1 MAKNKRP
8 RVRPKTL
15 PTGDDRLTDVAS
27 LQPKGVPTDDH
38 GMPLEDV
45 ELDEEKI
52 RALGA
57 VDAESAR
64 DTFRSRLTV
73 AAKSKGRPAKWNDTD
88 DAIRF
93 WEAYQIFNDCMIK
106 VLMISPNTDHSIDA
120 MPMRLFQGDFSLLT
134 KKIKETHWKQS
145 QAATYSWKCYDR
157 THPKIATGKFT
168 FDERGDEDMSQ
179 QRNNGPPP
187 GGYYPPPH
195 YQQPPPQYPP
205 YGAPPQGYPYG
216 QPYYQPPPQAAPY
229 PYAQPAPPPQPY
241 PEQAPPPQQPAQ
253 VAATPQQP
261 QQPAPQPYYA
271 PPPPPPPPGA
281 QHDQSLLQAYLQL
294 AHAHAA
300 MAAQQAHAPVPGYY
314 PPPPPGYY
322 PPPQH
327 QPQQTVQGQPA
338 THPVAEGK
346 VEAPAKPATPAQALK
361 ENLDTVM
368 SVFSVGRKFAEEF
381 SGKTDEPDEPETPA
395 PKKDEKPFP
404 VQSQDFGS
412 ARLLAVDG
420 ELVESFW
427 PNMFANSDKAMVL
440 GNTLVDKLGNLF
452 TKITEGVQKKD
463 DSHKDAMERAQ
474 KKLEINE
481 RTAQAYER
489 AAQAQEKLRANAA
502 ATPMPQQIVV
512 VDQSPMTPT
521 TPFGNGYRAP
531 EPEPAPHPI
540 SAEIDEETPPERVET
555 APPNGSAAS

>member
-1 MAKNKRP
+1 M
-8 RVRPKTL
+8 L
-15 PTGDDRLTDVAS
+15 PTGGDRAADVAS
-27 LQPKGVPTDDH
+27 LQPKDVPTDEH

-45 ELDEEKI
+45 ELDEDKI

-64 DTFRSRLTV
+64 TTHQSRLTL

-88 DAIRF
+88 DAVRF
-93 WEAYQIFNDCMIK
+93 WEAYQIFGDCMIK
-106 VLMISPNTDHSIDA
+106 VLMISPNPDHSIDA

-179 QRNNGPPP
+179 QRNNGQPP

-195 YQQPPPQYPP
+195 YQQPPPYGPP
-205 YGAPPQGYPYG
+205 PQQGYPYG
-216 QPYYQPPPQAAPY
+216 QQPYYPPQQQAPY
-229 PYAQPAPPPQPY
+229 PYAQPAPQPQYQEP
-241 PEQAPPPQQPAQ
+241 QAQPHPQQQPAQ
-253 VAATPQQP
+253 VAATPQ

-271 PPPPPPPPGA
+271 PPPPPPGP
-281 QHDQSLLQAYLQL
+281 QQDQALLQAYLQL

-300 MAAQQAHAPVPGYY
+300 MAAQHAHAPPPGYY

-322 PPPQH
+322 QQQQAPQS
-327 QPQQTVQGQPA
+327 VQGQPA
-338 THPVAEGK
+338 AHPVAE
-346 VEAPAKPATPAQALK
+346 AKPAPVPAPTSPVQALE
-361 ENLDTVM
+361 ENLKTVM
-368 SVFSVGRKFAEEF
+368 SVFTVGQKFAEQF
-381 SGKTDEPDEPETPA
+381 SGKTDEPEEVVPP

-452 TKITEGVQKKD
+452 TKITEG
-463 DSHKDAMERAQ
+463 AQ
-474 KKLEINE
+474 KKGDDHRAALERAEKKAQINE
-481 RTAQAYER
+481 RNAQAYER
-489 AAQAQEKLRANAA
+489 AAEAQARLQANAA
-502 ATPMPQQIVV
+502 AAPAPQQQIVV
-512 VDQSPMTPT
+512 AEQPQMSPT
-521 TPFGNGYRAP
+521 TPFANGSRAAAP
-531 EPEPAPHPI
+531 EPEPHPI

-555 APPNGSAAS
+555 APPNGSAAG